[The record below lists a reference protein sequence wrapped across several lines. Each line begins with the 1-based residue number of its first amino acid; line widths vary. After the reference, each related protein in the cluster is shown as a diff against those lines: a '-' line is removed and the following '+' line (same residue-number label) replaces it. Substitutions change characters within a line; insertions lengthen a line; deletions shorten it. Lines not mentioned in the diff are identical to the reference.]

1 MELVDIIQGGG
12 LVVSGV
18 AFGRLLD
25 AAMKAWSARNQRA
38 EVRPEPKPAP
48 FPVDVADKFVT
59 CEQCRQHREHI
70 EKRVDAQRELFS
82 KVSDKLD
89 LIEAH
94 NEDRAKRMHDRLDPV
109 IRSSASTAEVLRQ
122 HLEDHRAERSAK
134 Q

>member
-1 MELVDIIQGGG
+1 MEVDGVNLAISSAAVTALAG
-12 LVVSGV
+12 LAG
-18 AFGRLLD
+18 AWIKARYGRTKVGPTPL
-25 AAMKAWSARNQRA
+25 
-38 EVRPEPKPAP
+38 
-48 FPVDVADKFVT
+48 PVDVADKFVT
-59 CEQCRQHREHI
+59 CEQCKAHRDHI
-70 EKRVDAQRELFS
+70 EKRVDAQLELFS

>member
-1 MELVDIIQGGG
+1 MEVDGVNLAISSAAVTALAG
-12 LVVSGV
+12 LAG
-18 AFGRLLD
+18 AWIKARYGRT
-25 AAMKAWSARNQRA
+25 K
-38 EVRPEPKPAP
+38 VEPTPL
-48 FPVDVADKFVT
+48 PVDVADKFVT
-59 CEQCRQHREHI
+59 CEQCKAHRDHI
-70 EKRVDAQRELFS
+70 EKRVDAQLELFS

-134 Q
+134 K

>member
-1 MELVDIIQGGG
+1 MEVDGVNLAISSAAVTALAG
-12 LVVSGV
+12 LAG
-18 AFGRLLD
+18 AWIKARYGRT
-25 AAMKAWSARNQRA
+25 K
-38 EVRPEPKPAP
+38 VEPTPL
-48 FPVDVADKFVT
+48 PVDVADKFVT
-59 CEQCRQHREHI
+59 CEQCKAHRDHI
-70 EKRVDAQRELFS
+70 EKRVDAQLELFS

-109 IRSSASTAEVLRQ
+109 IRSSASTAEVLKQ

>member
-1 MELVDIIQGGG
+1 MEVDGVNLAISSAAVTALAG
-12 LVVSGV
+12 LAG
-18 AFGRLLD
+18 AWIKARYGRT
-25 AAMKAWSARNQRA
+25 K
-38 EVRPEPKPAP
+38 VEPTPL
-48 FPVDVADKFVT
+48 PVDVADKFVT
-59 CEQCRQHREHI
+59 CEQCKAHRDHI
-70 EKRVDAQRELFS
+70 EKRVDAQLELFS

>member
-1 MELVDIIQGGG
+1 MGFDGIQIFAGGSALTVLGGIAGAWIKARYGRTKVDPTP
-12 LVVSGV
+12 LPVEV
-18 AFGRLLD
+18 A
-25 AAMKAWSARNQRA
+25 QR
-38 EVRPEPKPAP
+38 
-48 FPVDVADKFVT
+48 FVT
-59 CEQCRQHREHI
+59 CDQCQAHRDAI
-70 EKRVDAQRELFS
+70 GKRFDAQVQLFS

>member
-1 MELVDIIQGGG
+1 MSLVLGGG
-12 LVVSGV
+12 AIGALCTLG
-18 AFGRLLD
+18 
-25 AAMKAWSARNQRA
+25 AAWIKARYARTK
-38 EVRPEPKPAP
+38 VEPTPL
-48 FPVDVADKFVT
+48 PVDVADKYVT

-70 EKRVDAQRELFS
+70 ERRVDAQRELFS

>member
-1 MELVDIIQGGG
+1 MENDGMSLVLGGG
-12 LVVSGV
+12 AIGALCTL
-18 AFGRLLD
+18 AAAWIKARFGQ
-25 AAMKAWSARNQRA
+25 KARI
-38 EVRPEPKPAP
+38 EPTPL
-48 FPVDVADKFVT
+48 PVDVADKFVT

-70 EKRVDAQRELFS
+70 EKRVDAQMDMFAR
-82 KVSDKLD
+82 VSDKLD

-109 IRSSASTAEVLRQ
+109 IRSSASTAEVLKQ

>member
-1 MELVDIIQGGG
+1 MEVDGVNLAISSAAVTALAG
-12 LVVSGV
+12 LAG
-18 AFGRLLD
+18 AWIKARYGRTKVETTPL
-25 AAMKAWSARNQRA
+25 
-38 EVRPEPKPAP
+38 
-48 FPVDVADKFVT
+48 PVDVADKFVT
-59 CEQCRQHREHI
+59 CEQCKAHRDHI
-70 EKRVDAQRELFS
+70 EKRVDAQLELFS

-134 Q
+134 K

>member
-1 MELVDIIQGGG
+1 MEVDGINLAISSAA
-12 LVVSGV
+12 LTALAGV
-18 AFGRLLD
+18 AGAWIKARYGRT
-25 AAMKAWSARNQRA
+25 K
-38 EVRPEPKPAP
+38 VEPTPL
-48 FPVDVADKFVT
+48 PVDVADKFVT
-59 CEQCRQHREHI
+59 CEQCKAHRDHI
-70 EKRVDAQRELFS
+70 EKRVDAQLELFS

>member
-1 MELVDIIQGGG
+1 MENDGMSLVLGGG
-12 LVVSGV
+12 AIGALCTLG
-18 AFGRLLD
+18 
-25 AAMKAWSARNQRA
+25 AAWIKARYARTK
-38 EVRPEPKPAP
+38 VEPTPL
-48 FPVDVADKFVT
+48 PVDVADKFVT
-59 CEQCRQHREHI
+59 CEQCKAHRDHI
-70 EKRVDAQRELFS
+70 EKRVDAQLELFS

-134 Q
+134 K

>member
-1 MELVDIIQGGG
+1 MEVDGVNLAISSAAVTALAG
-12 LVVSGV
+12 LAG
-18 AFGRLLD
+18 AWIKARYGRT
-25 AAMKAWSARNQRA
+25 K
-38 EVRPEPKPAP
+38 VEPTPL
-48 FPVDVADKFVT
+48 PVDVADKFVT
-59 CEQCRQHREHI
+59 CEQCKAHREALA
-70 EKRVDAQRELFS
+70 KRVDAQLELFS